1 MNLRDLEAFMAV
13 VDTGSI
19 GAAARRLNLTQP
31 AVTRRVQNLEQDLG
45 APLLRRESKPPRL
58 TIDGEIVAVSGRQVL
73 RAVDDLRA
81 GVAAE
86 GEPNGQLRL
95 GVAQAVGDLALGK
108 PIGALRA
115 AYPQLAVQLVSGW
128 TRTLLAQVG
137 GGGLDAAAILL
148 REGVAPPADVA
159 GHPVSREEIVVVAA
173 KRLALPPAA
182 RLSDLRGHAWVLNPE
197 GCGYR
202 TAIRRALEREG
213 AAFTVAVDII
223 GLDPQLSTV
232 AEGVGLGLVPKRVLA
247 TSRFRDVLQ
256 AVALEDFQFG
266 VTIWVVGGRA
276 LGRLAAP
283 VTCFRDAL
291 AAALAVDA

>member
-86 GEPNGQLRL
+86 GEPIGQLRL

-128 TRTLLAQVG
+128 TRTLLAAGRQRRPWTPRRSCC
-137 GGGLDAAAILL
+137 ARAC
-148 REGVAPPADVA
+148 APPAGRRRPSGVQRRD
-159 GHPVSREEIVVVAA
+159 
-173 KRLALPPAA
+173 
-182 RLSDLRGHAWVLNPE
+182 
-197 GCGYR
+197 
-202 TAIRRALEREG
+202 RAL
-213 AAFTVAVDII
+213 
-223 GLDPQLSTV
+223 
-232 AEGVGLGLVPKRVLA
+232 
-247 TSRFRDVLQ
+247 SRPSVWRCRRRP
-256 AVALEDFQFG
+256 G
-266 VTIWVVGGRA
+266 
-276 LGRLAAP
+276 
-283 VTCFRDAL
+283 
-291 AAALAVDA
+291 